1 MCPDNKIQDI
11 HCTEYIQEIELF
23 LKTKSYTDLPRFCTH
38 FFDILTKKQG
48 YQRDDYLLDFRYQLL
63 DKIQSIGTGSYQDV
77 DDILVKHH
85 IKKQEIAPLWIISS
99 ALTLG
104 EINMVFSML
113 PDISKKRII
122 KQFIAKNDIN
132 QREIFKFNST
142 IENIRRMR
150 NVVNHYEPI
159 MPFLINEIK
168 EKKIE
173 DAQMIKTISFLS
185 DVYNKNSLLSIDY
198 SDIMTL
204 VQENSYNAKKNKIL
218 SVIFDMI
225 NQK

>member
-1 MCPDNKIQDI
+1 
-11 HCTEYIQEIELF
+11 
-23 LKTKSYTDLPRFCTH
+23 
-38 FFDILTKKQG
+38 
-48 YQRDDYLLDFRYQLL
+48 
-63 DKIQSIGTGSYQDV
+63 
-77 DDILVKHH
+77 
-85 IKKQEIAPLWIISS
+85 
-99 ALTLG
+99 
-104 EINMVFSML
+104 
-113 PDISKKRII
+113 
-122 KQFIAKNDIN
+122 
-132 QREIFKFNST
+132 
-142 IENIRRMR
+142 MR

-185 DVYNKNSLLSIDY
+185 DVYNKNSQLSIDY

-218 SVIFDMI
+218 SVIFEMI